1 MALDSID
8 VEHASQLVYLRDKQA
23 EAVAHLVGHHWLM
36 AASGPLTAVLM
47 TELAYHQSRA
57 SCPSAGVHSRNPS
70 ECRGECQR
78 DVGRALPVPAALAN
92 PHVVIDCH
100 LYQVSS

>member
-1 MALDSID
+1 M
-8 VEHASQLVYLRDKQA
+8 
-23 EAVAHLVGHHWLM
+23 GHHWLV

-57 SCPSAGVHSRNPS
+57 SCPSAGVHSRKPS
-70 ECRGECQR
+70 GQRGECQG
-78 DVGRALPVPAALAN
+78 DVGRVLMVPAALAN

-100 LYQVSS
+100 LYQASS